1 MDCAVRPYRVVSL
14 PRSFR
19 SFGLGIFLLLASVLA
34 AAQNVTVS
42 PASLAFGN
50 EALSIPSSA
59 KTVTLKN
66 GTSSALTISSIRT
79 SGDYSDATT
88 CGSSLA
94 AAASCTISV
103 TFTPTATGS
112 RTGTLTITDSASN
125 SPQTVSL
132 TGTGVLQA
140 TATPASLSFGNQAV
154 STMSAAK
161 VVTLKN
167 NLPSSLSVS
176 SIAVS
181 GDFAQTNN
189 CGTSLAASG
198 NCTIDVT
205 FTPTTTGSRTGT
217 LTVTDGASNSPQTVS
232 LTGTGVVQVAAAP
245 ASLSFGNQA
254 VGTSSAVKTVT
265 LTNNLG
271 TTLSVS
277 SIAIS
282 GDFAQTNTCGTSVAA
297 GANCTVSVTFTPTAT
312 GSRTGTLTITDSANN
327 SPQTVSLTGNGVV
340 PVTVTPA
347 TLAFGS
353 VAVTATSAAKTVT
366 VTNKQPTAVT
376 VTSITTPSAYAQT
389 NTCGSLLAAQGTC
402 TVSVTFSPT
411 TTGSQPGTLTI
422 TDNASNSP
430 QTVNL
435 TGTGTALATITSLS
449 VTSGVVGTAVTIT
462 GTGFGGSQGSSIV
475 TFNGAAA
482 TPTSWKATA
491 IAVTVPAAAT
501 TGNVVVTVNG
511 GPSNGVKFSVNP
523 TVSSLSVTSGIA
535 GTAITVAGTG
545 FGATQGSSTVTFGGT
560 TATPTNWSTTTIT
573 VPVPAGATGGS
584 GSVVVTVGGVASNVA
599 AFTVVPNITSLS
611 PTSGSVGTSIT
622 ITGTGF
628 GAGQGS
634 STVAF
639 NSASATPSSWG
650 SGSITVAVP
659 TGATTGNVVVT
670 VGGAASAG
678 VNFTVLNGGFVAT
691 IGSMVAGRYSQT
703 ATQLSNGQILIAG
716 GTSSSGVLSS
726 AELYTP
732 ATQTFAATSG
742 AMNVPRWLHTATLL
756 NDGTVLIVGGS
767 SVSGQTTLNSAEIY
781 DPIAGTFT
789 LLPNTLNTA
798 RVGHTATLLA
808 TGQVL
813 IVGGYDPSTGIL
825 ADAELYDPSAQVFID
840 LGNTNSPRFRHSAT
854 LLQNGQVLIAGGVT
868 DPTPGGA
875 YNTAEMFDP
884 TTWTFSVVPAN
895 MTSGREGHAGTLLND
910 GTVLITGGDLPSS
923 GSLNTAEIYN
933 PGSNTFTGVSATMT
947 SPRIYQNAVLLNGG
961 KVLLAGGV
969 NDSGGTS
976 TALNT
981 AEVYDPVAK
990 TFTAVSGNMTSAREH
1005 QTATLLN
1012 DGTVL
1017 EAGGTDGT
1025 NAFNTAEIYT
1035 TSKLTGLTSIAISPA
1050 SPSVPLG
1057 SQQLLVAI
1065 GTFTG
1070 GTTQVLS
1077 SVLWSSSA
1085 TSVSTV
1091 SGDASN
1097 SGYVATLGQG
1107 TSTITATA
1115 AGVSGSTTVTIPAP
1129 ALTSITINPP
1139 SAAMPLGTTQQFT
1152 ATGTYSDGSI
1162 QDLTSTATWTS
1173 SSASATV
1180 NSAGLVTAAAL
1191 GTSTIQASSGSQSS
1205 STTVT
1210 VGSPA
1215 LVSLAVT
1222 PSTSTIALGLSQQYQ
1237 AIGTY
1242 TDGRSQNLTS
1252 SVSWYAVPA
1261 TLASVNSTG
1270 LVTSLGRGNVQ
1281 ITAVYGG
1288 FSGISAL
1295 TVGMPNLV
1303 SITVTPSAAS
1313 VSVGSSQQFVAVGK
1327 YSDGSTQDITT
1338 SVSWASSSGTVSTVS
1353 TTGLAT
1359 TLAAGNA
1366 TITASFSSV
1375 TGNASLTATSGT
1387 LALNTSRY
1395 QHNATL
1401 LNNGSVLITGGQ
1413 TCPSAG
1419 SCTYLNSAEL
1429 YNPSSGSVTN
1439 TGSLATPR
1447 TAPGVLLG
1455 SGKVLVA
1462 GGLSCDSSGNC
1473 ASLSSAEIYDPG
1485 AGTFS
1490 LAGNMTA
1497 ARDSHTMTLLSNGQV
1512 LIAGGET
1519 CTSASS
1525 CTALSSAELYD
1536 PIAGTFTATGSLSAA
1551 RFNAAAVALSSGQ
1564 VLIAGGFDGANYPAS
1579 AELFNPATGSFS
1591 ASGTLN
1597 TPRAGATATLLD
1609 SGQVMIAG
1617 GSTCSSPGCP
1627 TAATELYASGSFY
1640 YPTYP
1645 TGNMNVSRFGQTAS
1659 LLTNGQV
1666 LFTGGFDSCTTSCIS
1681 DSTTEIFDPLAFTF
1695 TYGQSLT
1702 TGRSGHAATLLTDG
1716 SVLLIGGINNGVT
1729 LSTTDIYQ
1737 SANVAPSG
1745 LAAMSISPSDPTI
1758 APGTTVSLSATGYN
1772 SSGGILNN
1780 SKAPLQSVIW
1790 SSSSPSVATVSN
1802 ASGSAGIVTGLAT
1815 GTTTISATLGA
1826 VTASTDITVKVPLV
1840 SIAVSPANPAV
1851 TLGST
1856 QPVQLTATGTF
1867 SDSSTA
1873 DLTQNVSWS
1882 SSSNA
1887 VAMISVIPGSPAI
1900 IIPASVGSAT
1910 ITASYGGIS
1919 GTSTVIVNAPVTPV
1933 PPAIIAIS
1941 PTTGAAGTQVTI
1953 SGSGFGT
1960 SQGGG
1965 TVWLGT
1971 ALGLVAS
1978 WSDTQ
1983 IVATV
1988 PTGSSSGVVQIQ
2000 QSNGTSNAVAF
2011 TINTAAITGV
2021 SPSSGLAGTQVTI
2034 TGSGF
2039 GANQGTGNVWLG
2051 TVPGIVSSWSDSR
2064 IVATVASGA
2073 ATGNVQVLQNGV
2085 MSNTIPFTINLPHI
2099 VGISPNSGS
2108 SGTVVTVTGSG
2119 FGATQG
2125 SGNVWI
2131 GSTSGVVV
2139 SWSDTQVVASVAA
2152 NAVSGIVKIQQN
2164 GTWSN
2169 AVTFTVPTS
2178 LGGGGGSNVV
2188 ALVPNLIN
2196 MVVGGT
2202 QPIEAI
2208 DSNGQSI
2215 TGLTWTS
2222 SNTLVVTLSTDDPPI
2237 ITAVGTGTATITAG
2251 AASADVTVSPG
2262 GALPI
2267 GTVIWSNPGDGSGVT
2282 SIVPAVPSS
2291 TGVADVFAQNASGSV
2306 QAITASGKTAWT
2318 AQNVSGQIIPDFQGG
2333 AVVYTGGSIYR
2344 LDGDDGPAFFLD
2356 LHVCIRQQSQHT
2368 CCPYGRHHLY
2378 D

>member
-1 MDCAVRPYRVVSL
+1 
-14 PRSFR
+14 
-19 SFGLGIFLLLASVLA
+19 
-34 AAQNVTVS
+34 
-42 PASLAFGN
+42 
-50 EALSIPSSA
+50 
-59 KTVTLKN
+59 
-66 GTSSALTISSIRT
+66 
-79 SGDYSDATT
+79 
-88 CGSSLA
+88 
-94 AAASCTISV
+94 
-103 TFTPTATGS
+103 
-112 RTGTLTITDSASN
+112 
-125 SPQTVSL
+125 
-132 TGTGVLQA
+132 
-140 TATPASLSFGNQAV
+140 
-154 STMSAAK
+154 
-161 VVTLKN
+161 
-167 NLPSSLSVS
+167 
-176 SIAVS
+176 
-181 GDFAQTNN
+181 
-189 CGTSLAASG
+189 
-198 NCTIDVT
+198 
-205 FTPTTTGSRTGT
+205 
-217 LTVTDGASNSPQTVS
+217 
-232 LTGTGVVQVAAAP
+232 
-245 ASLSFGNQA
+245 
-254 VGTSSAVKTVT
+254 
-265 LTNNLG
+265 
-271 TTLSVS
+271 
-277 SIAIS
+277 
-282 GDFAQTNTCGTSVAA
+282 
-297 GANCTVSVTFTPTAT
+297 
-312 GSRTGTLTITDSANN
+312 
-327 SPQTVSLTGNGVV
+327 
-340 PVTVTPA
+340 
-347 TLAFGS
+347 
-353 VAVTATSAAKTVT
+353 
-366 VTNKQPTAVT
+366 
-376 VTSITTPSAYAQT
+376 
-389 NTCGSLLAAQGTC
+389 
-402 TVSVTFSPT
+402 
-411 TTGSQPGTLTI
+411 
-422 TDNASNSP
+422 
-430 QTVNL
+430 
-435 TGTGTALATITSLS
+435 
-449 VTSGVVGTAVTIT
+449 
-462 GTGFGGSQGSSIV
+462 
-475 TFNGAAA
+475 
-482 TPTSWKATA
+482 
-491 IAVTVPAAAT
+491 
-501 TGNVVVTVNG
+501 
-511 GPSNGVKFSVNP
+511 
-523 TVSSLSVTSGIA
+523 
-535 GTAITVAGTG
+535 
-545 FGATQGSSTVTFGGT
+545 
-560 TATPTNWSTTTIT
+560 
-573 VPVPAGATGGS
+573 
-584 GSVVVTVGGVASNVA
+584 
-599 AFTVVPNITSLS
+599 
-611 PTSGSVGTSIT
+611 
-622 ITGTGF
+622 
-628 GAGQGS
+628 
-634 STVAF
+634 
-639 NSASATPSSWG
+639 
-650 SGSITVAVP
+650 
-659 TGATTGNVVVT
+659 
-670 VGGAASAG
+670 
-678 VNFTVLNGGFVAT
+678 
-691 IGSMVAGRYSQT
+691 
-703 ATQLSNGQILIAG
+703 
-716 GTSSSGVLSS
+716 
-726 AELYTP
+726 
-732 ATQTFAATSG
+732 
-742 AMNVPRWLHTATLL
+742 
-756 NDGTVLIVGGS
+756 
-767 SVSGQTTLNSAEIY
+767 
-781 DPIAGTFT
+781 
-789 LLPNTLNTA
+789 
-798 RVGHTATLLA
+798 
-808 TGQVL
+808 
-813 IVGGYDPSTGIL
+813 
-825 ADAELYDPSAQVFID
+825 
-840 LGNTNSPRFRHSAT
+840 
-854 LLQNGQVLIAGGVT
+854 
-868 DPTPGGA
+868 
-875 YNTAEMFDP
+875 
-884 TTWTFSVVPAN
+884 
-895 MTSGREGHAGTLLND
+895 
-910 GTVLITGGDLPSS
+910 
-923 GSLNTAEIYN
+923 
-933 PGSNTFTGVSATMT
+933 
-947 SPRIYQNAVLLNGG
+947 
-961 KVLLAGGV
+961 
-969 NDSGGTS
+969 
-976 TALNT
+976 
-981 AEVYDPVAK
+981 
-990 TFTAVSGNMTSAREH
+990 
-1005 QTATLLN
+1005 
-1012 DGTVL
+1012 
-1017 EAGGTDGT
+1017 
-1025 NAFNTAEIYT
+1025 
-1035 TSKLTGLTSIAISPA
+1035 
-1050 SPSVPLG
+1050 
-1057 SQQLLVAI
+1057 
-1065 GTFTG
+1065 
-1070 GTTQVLS
+1070 
-1077 SVLWSSSA
+1077 
-1085 TSVSTV
+1085 
-1091 SGDASN
+1091 
-1097 SGYVATLGQG
+1097 
-1107 TSTITATA
+1107 
-1115 AGVSGSTTVTIPAP
+1115 
-1129 ALTSITINPP
+1129 
-1139 SAAMPLGTTQQFT
+1139 MPLGTTQQFT
-1152 ATGTYSDGSI
+1152 AIGTYSDGST
-1162 QDLTSTATWTS
+1162 QNLSPTVTWTS
-1173 SSASATV
+1173 STSSATV
-1180 NSAGLVTAAAL
+1180 STAGLVTAAAL

-1222 PSTSTIALGLSQQYQ
+1222 PATSSLALGLSQQYQ
-1237 AIGTY
+1237 AVGTY
-1242 TDGRSQNLTS
+1242 TDGSSQNLTS
-1252 SVSWYAVPA
+1252 SVSWYAVPS
-1261 TLASVNSTG
+1261 TSASVNSTG

-1401 LNNGSVLITGGQ
+1401 LNNGSVLIAGGQ

-1419 SCTYLNSAEL
+1419 SCTYLSSAEL

-1447 TAPGVLLG
+1447 TAAAVLLG
-1455 SGKVLVA
+1455 NGKVLVA

-1702 TGRSGHAATLLTDG
+1702 TGRSGHTATLLTDG

-1802 ASGSAGIVTGLAT
+1802 ASGSAGIVTGLET

-1960 SQGGG
+1960 GQGGG

-2051 TVPGIVSSWSDSR
+2051 TTPGIVSSWSDSR

-2073 ATGNVQVLQNGV
+2073 ATGNVQVLQDGV
-2085 MSNTIPFTINLPHI
+2085 MSNTIPFTINLPH
-2099 VGISPNSGS
+2099 VAGISPNSGS

-2139 SWSDTQVVASVAA
+2139 SWSDTQVEASVAA

-2202 QPIEAI
+2202 QPIEAV

-2222 SNTLVVTLSTDDPPI
+2222 SNTSIVTLSTDDPPI
-2237 ITAVGTGTATITAG
+2237 VTAVGVGTATITAG
-2251 AASADVTVSPG
+2251 AASADVTVSSG
-2262 GALPI
+2262 SVLPA

-2306 QAITASGKTAWT
+2306 QAITASGQTAWT

-2333 AVVYTGGSIYR
+2333 AVVYTGGAIYR
-2344 LDGDDGPAFFLD
+2344 LDGMTGQPSSWNYTSASGNNLNTPVVHTAGTIFTIDGDMLVGINPSNGQTFSIAMEDSTSTQTGSCTNFCTSPLPPSGAGSTTATTPPLVGSLIIAGDGYAYVPYAYTISAGSGGNSGCGCGCYGSSASTQFLRLLRVGPNGDSSEIALGEYSSAQSGYECNYQGAGSGYSASATLPTLITNADQGVLASYSVTTTSSGASSSDTTYYLATTSGTSVSKTQMNFPGQTAPVQPVLQRADGSYVGTVSTSIGNPMIAFTSGGNTLWTGPNDSPQIATSDGGVIGSSGSTYDQVGNVSGQVVSSATQSWTGNEYQTGSVDQISAPLVDTDGSTFWAQAGGNPSANGTSIIECPCLIQGAGTDPAPPQNGPNPSAQNTYVLLVGDPGLNLGIPGHNHNVGNNFNLAAETLANSLSASSNNKVITERVSSVNEFNQGLTTNGMISGGVYFFG
-2356 LHVCIRQQSQHT
+2356 HG
-2368 CCPYGRHHLY
+2368 GRDAHGLSAIFPGEQAGNDAYNITALNVKQLSNKYLANGVSITLNACHAGLGGKNSIAQLMANQLKRTVWAAPVDMFFSSNPNPHFY
-2378 D
+2378 NPKSSADANPIGVPTYMVPDNTSPLKAFSPQ